1 MAIVGGTVTYSGD
14 PEASSL
20 DKVRFLIGD
29 TNMADPQLSDEEILW
44 LISSQGNIYNAAAMA
59 CEQIVTLGRLV
70 DKKVGDFEIRGAS
83 RARDL
88 MSRARSLR
96 LRGASSAVPYSG
108 GISRSD
114 KQGREQDSDRVRPA
128 FHIGQF
134 DSPGIQAPRS
144 ASTST

>member
-14 PEASSL
+14 PTASSL
-20 DKVRFLIGD
+20 DKVRFLVGD
-29 TNMADPQLSDEEILW
+29 TNTADPQLSDEEILW

-59 CEQIVTLGRLV
+59 CEQIVSLGRLV
-70 DKKVGDFEIRGAS
+70 DKKVGDFEIRGSS

-88 MSRARSLR
+88 MSRAKSLR
-96 LRGASSAVPYSG
+96 IRAAASAVPYAG

-114 KQGREQDSDRVRPA
+114 KQSYEDDTDRVTPA

-134 DSPGIQAPRS
+134 DSPGVQTPGS